1 MSKKVTASHPKL
13 FIGLDIHKRSW
24 KVHFCTDITE
34 GSTKSMGTMPDELSK
49 YVIKYYSDH
58 EVSICYEAGCCGYTA
73 ARAFESFGWTTLVVN
88 PSDVP
93 RPAKNAVVKTDK
105 IDAKNLSKQLRSG
118 HLRPIPIPVVDREC
132 FRSLTRQRSQLVK
145 DQRRIK
151 SRIKMSL
158 LYYGIEIPEEY
169 DNANWSKAFID
180 WIWSINWNYTP
191 GYDTMC
197 SMLEQYE
204 FTSIQIKEVSNQ
216 IRKYCR
222 SHFKKDYN
230 LLRSVP
236 GIGPLT
242 AAYILAEIGDL
253 RQFSSLKKLAS
264 YVGLVP
270 GIYSSGDK
278 EINKGVTSRAN
289 RITRSMLIE
298 SSWVAIRIDPIMQS
312 YYRSHSGKD
321 SKAVIFKVARK
332 LLSRTHAVIKS
343 GMPYRVG
350 ME

>member
-1 MSKKVTASHPKL
+1 MSKKVTASYPKL

-24 KVHFCTDITE
+24 KVHFCTDLTE
-34 GSTKSMGTMPDELSK
+34 GSTKSMGTSADDLNK
-49 YVIKYYSDH
+49 YVCKFYANH

-73 ARAFESFGWTTLVVN
+73 ARSFESYGWTTLVVN

-93 RPAKNAVVKTDK
+93 RPSKNTVVKTDK
-105 IDAKNLSKQLRSG
+105 IDAKNLAKQLRSG
-118 HLRPIPIPVVDREC
+118 HLVSLTIPEVDREC

-145 DQRRIK
+145 DLRRIK

-158 LYYGIEIPEEY
+158 LYYGLDIPREY
-169 DNANWSKAFID
+169 DNPNWSKSFVD
-180 WIWSINWNYTP
+180 WLWSITWNYKP
-191 GYDTMC
+191 GYYTMS
-197 SMLEQYE
+197 SMLEQYD
-204 FTSIQIKEVSNQ
+204 FTYDQIKEVSNQ

-222 SHFKKDYN
+222 NHFRKDYN
-230 LLRSVP
+230 LLRTVP

-253 RQFSSLKKLAS
+253 RQYSSFKKLAS

-270 GIYSSGDK
+270 GIYSSGEK
-278 EINKGVTSRAN
+278 EYTRGVSSRAN

-298 SSWVAIRIDPIMQS
+298 SSWVAIRTDPVMES

-343 GMPYRVG
+343 GEPYRIG
-350 ME
+350 EK